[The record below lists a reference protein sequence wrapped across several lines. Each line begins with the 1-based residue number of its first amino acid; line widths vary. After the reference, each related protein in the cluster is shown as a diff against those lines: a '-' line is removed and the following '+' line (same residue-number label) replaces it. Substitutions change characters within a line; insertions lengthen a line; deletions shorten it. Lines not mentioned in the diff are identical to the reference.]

1 VRRAPDRRRAEI
13 LLCAGAGHGRNR
25 GLHGKLEGNRGFF
38 LSPDGAIWSR
48 IVSLGPGL
56 GPVHELT
63 TAQIIFSGLAGM
75 EDAQVKSGNG
85 LVDRNRSKD
94 VENIKGMSVADYA
107 KMRQA
112 NQPGNKIYETR
123 KAIKEKQKPLRAL
136 LEGRI
141 KKLVLGDMR
150 RQ

>member
-1 VRRAPDRRRAEI
+1 
-13 LLCAGAGHGRNR
+13 L
-25 GLHGKLEGNRGFF
+25 
-38 LSPDGAIWSR
+38 PDGAVWSR

-85 LVDRNRSKD
+85 LVDRNRSEG
-94 VENIKGMSVADYA
+94 VENMKGLSVTDYA

-112 NQPGNKIYETR
+112 NQPGNEIYETR
-123 KAIKEKQKPLRAL
+123 KAIKERQKPCGQCLKGGQKSSFSRT
-136 LEGRI
+136 
-141 KKLVLGDMR
+141 
-150 RQ
+150 

>member
-1 VRRAPDRRRAEI
+1 VRRTPDRRGAAV
-13 LLCAGAGHGRNR
+13 LLGPGAGYGRHW
-25 GLHGKLEGNRGFF
+25 GLHSELEGNRGFF

-56 GPVHELT
+56 GPVYELT

-85 LVDRNRSKD
+85 LTDRSKT
-94 VENIKGMSVADYA
+94 EEKMQGMSVAEYA
-107 KMRQA
+107 KIRQA
-112 NQPGNKIYETR
+112 SQHGNEICETR
-123 KAIKEKQKPLRAL
+123 KVIKEKQKPLRAL

-141 KKLVLGDMR
+141 KKLVLEDMR
-150 RQ
+150 NQ